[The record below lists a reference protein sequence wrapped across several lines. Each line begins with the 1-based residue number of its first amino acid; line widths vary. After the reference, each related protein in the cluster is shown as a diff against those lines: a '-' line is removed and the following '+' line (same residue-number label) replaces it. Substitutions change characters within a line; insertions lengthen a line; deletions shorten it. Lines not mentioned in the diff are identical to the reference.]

1 MMTTLDLKNILESV
15 DENRITELRASF
27 DEYLPQDIAEE
38 YHELDKDEQ
47 KTLFDILS
55 YKQGA
60 RVLVELESDEALRL
74 FKELS
79 DEQIARFANEMELD
93 DAADIIGMLEDER
106 MATILERIQRPF
118 ELKALLEYETHTCGG
133 IMSPHFIS
141 VRGDLKCNA
150 AVRYVRLKA
159 KEIGSQIVYVYV
171 TQKFGELAGVISLRE
186 LFLASDNDA
195 VADHMTTDVVS
206 VNVNSDREEAAELIS
221 KYHFLALPVINEN
234 DQLVGIITIDDAV
247 EVIEEEATAD
257 IYQSSGINVEAE
269 SDITAPS
276 LTWRSYYGAYKTRS
290 PWLIITLLGQY
301 LAATIIAGFDSTV
314 VAVPI
319 AISFM
324 PLLSGLS
331 GNIGNQSTTII
342 VRGISTG
349 EIDLKDAFSI
359 FFHELLVSIAIGTT
373 CATLTGLMSYFVYH
387 NLTLSLLI
395 AFSLLLSMALAVSLG
410 TVTPMI
416 FKQLDIDPAVASG
429 PLITT
434 TIDIL
439 SFTVYLT
446 LISKFVAML
455 V

>member
-1 MMTTLDLKNILESV
+1 MGAVDLKNILESV
-15 DENRITELRASF
+15 DETRIGELRLSL
-27 DEYLPQDIAEE
+27 DEYLAQDIAEE
-38 YHELDKDEQ
+38 YRDLDKDEQ

-55 YKQGA
+55 YHQGA
-60 RVLVELESDEALRL
+60 QVLVELEPDEIIHLL
-74 FKELS
+74 KSLS
-79 DEQIARFANEMELD
+79 DEQLARFANEMELD
-93 DAADIIGMLEDER
+93 DAADIIGLLEDER
-106 MATILERIQRPF
+106 MATILERIQRPY
-118 ELKALLEYETHTCGG
+118 ELKALLEYEPHTCGG

-159 KEIGSQIVYVYV
+159 REIRSQIVYVYV
-171 TQKFGELAGVISLRE
+171 THKFGELAGVISLRQ
-186 LFLASDNDA
+186 LFLAADNDT
-195 VADHMTTDVVS
+195 VADHMATDVVA
-206 VNVNSDREEAAELIS
+206 VKVDDDREEAAELIS
-221 KYHFLALPVINEN
+221 KYRFLAIPAVNEN
-234 DQLVGIITIDDAV
+234 NQLVGIITIDDAV

-257 IYQSSGINVEAE
+257 IYQSSGINVEPE
-269 SDITAPS
+269 TNITAPS
-276 LTWRSYYGAYKTRS
+276 LTFKSYFNAYKSRT

-301 LAATIIAGFDSTV
+301 LAATIIAGFDTTV
-314 VAVPI
+314 MTVPI

-331 GNIGNQSTTII
+331 GNVGNQSTTII

-349 EIDLKDAFSI
+349 EIELKDAFGI
-359 FFHELLVSIAIGTT
+359 FFHELLVSFAIGGT
-373 CATLTGLMSYFVYH
+373 CALMTGLMSYYVYH
-387 NLTLSLLI
+387 NFTLSFLI
-395 AFSLLLSMALAVSLG
+395 AFSLVLSMALAVSLG
-410 TVTPMI
+410 TVTPMV

-446 LISKFVAML
+446 LISKFVEML

>member
-1 MMTTLDLKNILESV
+1 MNTLDLKNILESV
-15 DENRITELRASF
+15 DESRISELRASL
-27 DEYLPQDIAEE
+27 DDYLPQDIAEE
-38 YHELDKDEQ
+38 YRHLEKDEQ
-47 KTLFDILS
+47 KKLFDILS
-55 YKQGA
+55 YNQGA
-60 RVLVELESDEALRL
+60 RVLVELEADEILRL
-74 FKELS
+74 FKDLS

-93 DAADIIGMLEDER
+93 DAADIIGRLEDER
-106 MATILERIQRPF
+106 MAYILERIQRPY
-118 ELKALLEYETHTCGG
+118 ELKALLEYEPHTCGG

-141 VRGDLKCNA
+141 VRSDLKCNA

-159 KEIGSQIVYVYV
+159 KEIRSQIVYVYV
-171 TQKFGELAGVISLRE
+171 TQKFGELSGVISLRE
-186 LFLASDNDA
+186 LFLAADNDT

-206 VNVNSDREEAAELIS
+206 VNVDSDREEAAELIS
-221 KYHFLALPVINEN
+221 KYHFLALPTVNEN
-234 DQLVGIITIDDAV
+234 NQLVGIITIDDAV

-276 LTWRSYYGAYKTRS
+276 LTWRSYFGAYKTRS

-301 LAATIIAGFDSTV
+301 LAATIIASFDTTV
-314 VAVPI
+314 AAVPI

-331 GNIGNQSTTII
+331 GNVGNQSTTII

-359 FFHELLVSIAIGTT
+359 FFHELLVSIAIGST

-387 NLTLSLLI
+387 NLTLSFLI
-395 AFSLLLSMALAVSLG
+395 AFSLVLSMALAVSLG

>member
-1 MMTTLDLKNILESV
+1 
-15 DENRITELRASF
+15 
-27 DEYLPQDIAEE
+27 
-38 YHELDKDEQ
+38 
-47 KTLFDILS
+47 
-55 YKQGA
+55 
-60 RVLVELESDEALRL
+60 
-74 FKELS
+74 
-79 DEQIARFANEMELD
+79 
-93 DAADIIGMLEDER
+93 
-106 MATILERIQRPF
+106 
-118 ELKALLEYETHTCGG
+118 
-133 IMSPHFIS
+133 MSPHFIS